1 MTATTNGHASPGLAG
16 ACDAAPKGLTGWTDP
31 GIDEIIANPNLTAA
45 AKLVAVCLI
54 RQWAW
59 FKDSCFP
66 SDQTIASKI
75 GMSPGHVQRCLGEL
89 EQAGYIRRER
99 TPRCRIIW
107 LLWRLGEAPPTPAQ
121 SDTRPVAQS
130 PSRPVAQSPSRP
142 IRAGAQSPSRP
153 VRAGAQSPILLGAQ
167 SGCAPALTE
176 PVVSEPDVET
186 RYVERNATSTS
197 LPSIPDT
204 AKNGHTTPLVASP
217 PAPPLTGPALTP
229 APASGT
235 CAIPDRTSDIP
246 TVRPILEELKT
257 IHGADAGRVRVV
269 ANRLAAWLL
278 DVASL
283 GYYIAVLAKAAA
295 GMVPVE
301 ALVAAFQAATRSK
314 ESARRP
320 GAIWVWTLN
329 NWVKPPLPSQI
340 NQPVYCASIQ
350 SPEVCDP
357 AAPSPAPPVDT
368 QSGDELSPDE
378 EIALWKQWSENKSHP
393 FHYLAQQ
400 RMARLD
406 GQAPTL

>member
-1 MTATTNGHASPGLAG
+1 MTSSTNGHASPGLAG
-16 ACDAAPKGLTGWTDP
+16 VHDAAPKGLTGWTDP

-45 AKLVAVCLI
+45 AKLVAVALI

-99 TPRCRIIW
+99 TPGCRVIW
-107 LLWRLGEAPPTPAQ
+107 LLWRLGDSAPAPTQA
-121 SDTRPVAQS
+121 DARPVAQS
-130 PSRPVAQSPSRP
+130 PSRYGAPAPSRPVALSPSRP

-176 PVVSEPDVET
+176 PVVSEPDVRT

-197 LPSIPDT
+197 LSSIPDT
-204 AKNGHTTPLVASP
+204 AKNGHATPLVASP
-217 PAPPLTGPALTP
+217 PALPLTGPAPSP
-229 APASGT
+229 AP
-235 CAIPDRTSDIP
+235 
-246 TVRPILEELKT
+246 VRPILEELNT
-257 IHGADAGRVRVV
+257 IHGADAGQVRVV

-350 SPEVCDP
+350 SPEVCNP
-357 AAPSPAPPVDT
+357 AAPSPTPPVDT

-400 RMARLD
+400 RMARLG